1 VEGGDKFDLEL
12 LEDMGSVIEETY
24 NARFSQI
31 FFKTFV
37 RLLTKY
43 AAVAVTAN
51 IAREQSGDLA
61 GLAVAVAGKAAAD
74 ASEGADI
81 RMSRYIPG
89 KAYIGGIN
97 LDPGTYNITVHYYSG
112 SRIVAKD
119 ERRDVVV
126 RANAPNLIETIS
138 LK

>member
-1 VEGGDKFDLEL
+1 
-12 LEDMGSVIEETY
+12 MGVVIEETY
-24 NARFSQI
+24 NARFTDI
-31 FFKTFV
+31 FFKTYI

-43 AAVAVTAN
+43 AAADVAAN
-51 IAREQSGDLA
+51 VAKNRGGDFAELA
-61 GLAVAVAGKAAAD
+61 GISAAIAGKASAD

-81 RMSRYIPG
+81 RMSRYIPD

-97 LDPGTYNITVHYYSG
+97 LDPGTYNITINYYSG